1 MQDLVAGHI
10 DLMFDQTSTSL
21 AQVRAGKIRA
31 YAVTAKSG
39 LASAPDIPTVDA
51 AGLPGFHISNWTG
64 MWVPNGTP
72 KDVIMKL
79 HAALADALAEPAVR
93 NALAEL
99 GLETPPP
106 DQQTP
111 AALGALQRAEIEK
124 WWPIV
129 REANIKGE

>member
-1 MQDLVAGHI
+1 
-10 DLMFDQTSTSL
+10 
-21 AQVRAGKIRA
+21 
-31 YAVTAKSG
+31 
-39 LASAPDIPTVDA
+39 
-51 AGLPGFHISNWTG
+51 

-79 HAALADALAEPAVR
+79 HAALAHAMAEPTVR

-99 GLETPPP
+99 GLETPPL

-111 AALGALQRAEIEK
+111 AVLGALQKAEIEK